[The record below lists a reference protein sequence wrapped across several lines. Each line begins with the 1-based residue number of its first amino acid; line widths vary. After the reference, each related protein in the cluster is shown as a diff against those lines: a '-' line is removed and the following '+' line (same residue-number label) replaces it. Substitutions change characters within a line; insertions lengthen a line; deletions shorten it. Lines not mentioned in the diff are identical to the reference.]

1 MCQNSKRYQESELK
15 MKMIYFQGKQPNF
28 GDELNTWLWPQILP
42 NFFDDD
48 DSTVFLGI
56 GSIISKCFDY
66 NYEDAKKKI
75 VFGAGYVSEY
85 HEKPDVNQG
94 DWDIFFVRG
103 PRTAQQ
109 LNISPELA
117 IGDSAILL
125 RTVVDGRRR
134 IPEVVSFMPHWES
147 INWGN
152 WEYVCELA
160 GVNLINP
167 QRPVNEIID
176 ELLRSRLVIT
186 EAMHG
191 AIVADALRVPWV
203 PLLPINAVH
212 RSKWLDWADA
222 LGITLQQHRLWPSS
236 ITELH
241 LSRYVGVNSRIC
253 RLLEMVS
260 CHLSA
265 CSLVKIMKNSGNL
278 SADSAIDHAT
288 NKMLEKVEQL
298 RRKYS

>member
-1 MCQNSKRYQESELK
+1 

-48 DSTVFLGI
+48 DRIVFIGI
-56 GSIISKCFDY
+56 GSTIGKCFDY
-66 NYEDAKKKI
+66 NYDAAKKKI

-103 PRTAQQ
+103 PRTTQQ
-109 LNISPELA
+109 LNISSDLA

-125 RTVVDGRRR
+125 RTLVDGRRR
-134 IPEVVSFMPHWES
+134 IPEVVSFMPHWQS
-147 INWGN
+147 INFWN
-152 WEYVCELA
+152 WEYVCELT
-160 GVNLINP
+160 GVNFIDP
-167 QRPVNEIID
+167 KRPVNEVIG

-191 AIVADALRVPWV
+191 AIVADSLRIPWI
-203 PLLPINAVH
+203 PILPINAVH
-212 RSKWLDWADA
+212 RSKWLDWAEA
-222 LGITLQQHRLWPSS
+222 LGIPLQQYKLWPSS
-236 ITELH
+236 LRELR
-241 LSRYVGVNSRIC
+241 LSMRPSQYGSYNETRGGQVR
-253 RLLEMVS
+253 RLFEKAA

-265 CSLVKIMKNSGNL
+265 NRLIKIMNNSGSL
-278 SADSAIDHAT
+278 SADSRIDEAT
-288 NKMLEKVEQL
+288 YKMLEKVEQL
-298 RRKYS
+298 RRKYG